1 MELGLWRCEVA
12 LTVKQEA
19 FCLAFVE
26 TGIASEA
33 YRRSYSAGRMK
44 QETIHVKAA
53 ELMAD
58 GKVAVRIAELRAAAT
73 KKAVKKLEISKEWV
87 LGQLVENVAMAK
99 SAEPVLD
106 NEGNP
111 TGEYKQNLAAA
122 NKALELIGKELAMFV
137 ERKEVRNG
145 SLDDASIEELMEIR
159 KSLEDK
165 KGNAVR
171 H

>member
-1 MELGLWRCEVA
+1 MT
-12 LTVKQEA
+12 LTMKQEA
-19 FCLAFVE
+19 FCLAYLE
-26 TGIASEA
+26 TGNASEA
-33 YRRSYSAGRMK
+33 YRRAYPASLKWKDKSVWEKSSVMLSDVNVQSR
-44 QETIHVKAA
+44 V
-53 ELMAD
+53 
-58 GKVAVRIAELRAAAT
+58 AELRAAVT

-99 SAEPVLD
+99 SAEPVFD

-137 ERKEVRNG
+137 DRREVRNG
-145 SLDDASIEELMEIR
+145 SLDDASIEELLEIR
-159 KSLEDK
+159 KSLEGK
-165 KGNAVR
+165 KGNVVR